1 MTSNQRTWSE
11 LPKRCWQTKRKR
23 VGILGLIFK
32 SGTDDLREKPLV
44 QLVSGSSA
52 KGARSKLLGPGCLTR
67 SSSGSNRQFI
77 EEEIPHIGA
86 LLSTDLEEVVRRAEV
101 LVIGAT
107 SLDEEAI
114 LAHPP
119 PGSARH

>member
-1 MTSNQRTWSE
+1 
-11 LPKRCWQTKRKR
+11 
-23 VGILGLIFK
+23 V
-32 SGTDDLREKPLV
+32 
-44 QLVSGSSA
+44 
-52 KGARSKLLGPGCLTR
+52 
-67 SSSGSNRQFI
+67 GSNRQFI

-114 LAHPP
+114 LATLRPDQP
-119 PGSARH
+119 VIDLRSSRSGSAAVGVVANHQMASA